1 MASTFAVYDG
11 QGSGRQACLLSMT
24 VRALV
29 AGLSHVLTR
38 GEHQARRDATCRH
51 AQDDH
56 PKGKSL
62 GLGPMRQSVRHHDDR
77 RILLLIAGHP
87 VARNSSLERGRCCR
101 SRRLRLGGTSS
112 GQQRGTGAF
121 PADETRTITVYIH
134 SMVRADM
141 PEIYTT
147 AYYYHY
153 LWQNLRGGRALN
165 LLTIQCRAPAGSRQ
179 RHARN
184 SRTTI
189 TTTTTGLAGFF
200 ARGITW
206 ARARRRAER
215 EKCTTAPNQLATP
228 ATSVVTLTCGDSQT
242 CAMTAL
248 GYTPFASTGATPN
261 QVSASAASV
270 SCVSSAG
277 KAETM
282 GQL

>member
-77 RILLLIAGHP
+77 RRILLLIAGHP

-101 SRRLRLGGTSS
+101 SPATPTRGAPS
-112 GQQRGTGAF
+112 GRDAS
-121 PADETRTITVYIH
+121 DHSLY

-206 ARARRRAER
+206 ARARRRAKRKE
-215 EKCTTAPNQLATP
+215 CTSAPNRLATP
-228 ATSVVTLTCGDSQT
+228 ATTVATITCGDSQT

-248 GYTPFASTGATPN
+248 DCTPFASTGATPN
-261 QVSASAASV
+261 QVTAGAASV